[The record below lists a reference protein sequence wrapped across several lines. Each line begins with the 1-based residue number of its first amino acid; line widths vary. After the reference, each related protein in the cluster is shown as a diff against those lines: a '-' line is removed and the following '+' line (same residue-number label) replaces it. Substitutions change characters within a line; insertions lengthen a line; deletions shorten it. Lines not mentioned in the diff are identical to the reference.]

1 MLGLTA
7 HQVERFVIN
16 YLAQQKV
23 WELYEHNV
31 EKIPYGE
38 LHQYSVET
46 KDSIADLIHSYPP
59 KLSTDKITRDDAK
72 KAIKYLESR
81 RLDKYIG
88 SLEGWMGTNTGGFIK
103 LNIADH
109 LLQHAMDKDAIRRGQ
124 NADWINEQA
133 IYSTATARAEKMAAA
148 ADKSCLINDAFMG
161 VVAQIFDTCGQTQV
175 DDDTTIKDGIHVTP
189 RRNRLVRGGILTDV
203 TEIVTVPMLESLQPP
218 PSIAFMPP
226 DGSED
231 SSTAL
236 EMDQTSQTSDVQPS
250 PKSRT
255 LTKTIKKTQGART
268 ASSSGRPVS
277 QDLRRRVTSFQALQK
292 LMNPDGGELGQGDGL
307 FGTTSTAGSEV
318 TAAVSDGLSAGYQSL
333 SSRRRSSVRSREESR
348 ATPAN
353 ENSRPARHQVVDAHS
368 FTTASDSLGKNNA
381 PIAQNAE
388 EQTTT
393 KSDQIREELDN
404 KWGHYLQPEP
414 KASVENAP
422 AEEFDNDEDYI
433 PEEKSTTKRKSAAQL
448 QKTPTKQRKPTV
460 QPSHPRQQ
468 RFHDGNYGTAVGTI
482 RPLELIPIER
492 QQSGERQRA
501 IDSHNLLR
509 PPQQS
514 LPDTAGRVS
523 TTATSAQGEPSKR
536 KRNKNTIFGL
546 ERNQELAKPV
556 EASENVEYT
565 WSANEAEFAE
575 VARSA
580 RYAFVADRIVG
591 NNTPWSAD
599 TMEELKKLKD
609 AHDRLEQYY
618 RGCTTRAAKKSK
630 FAGCASWAR
639 YAGRAEAADFA
650 LEISGL
656 DKNAEKSDE
665 N

>member
-103 LNIADH
+103 LNIADD
-109 LLQHAMDKDAIRRGQ
+109 LLQHAMDKDVIRSGQ

-133 IYSTATARAEKMAAA
+133 IYSTAAARAEKMAAA

-175 DDDTTIKDGIHVTP
+175 DDGTTIRDGVHVTP
-189 RRNRLVRGGILTDV
+189 RRNRLVRDGILTDV

-218 PSIAFMPP
+218 PSIAFMPL
-226 DGSED
+226 DGSEN

-236 EMDQTSQTSDVQPS
+236 EMDQVCESHESQIPEFVPGSFVATAVETGRPIPVFCSSNGQTDGVQCQTSQTSDVQPS

-393 KSDQIREELDN
+393 KSDQIREELGN

-414 KASVENAP
+414 KASVGKP
-422 AEEFDNDEDYI
+422 
-433 PEEKSTTKRKSAAQL
+433 KSNR
-448 QKTPTKQRKPTV
+448 
-460 QPSHPRQQ
+460 
-468 RFHDGNYGTAVGTI
+468 
-482 RPLELIPIER
+482 
-492 QQSGERQRA
+492 
-501 IDSHNLLR
+501 
-509 PPQQS
+509 
-514 LPDTAGRVS
+514 
-523 TTATSAQGEPSKR
+523 
-536 KRNKNTIFGL
+536 
-546 ERNQELAKPV
+546 
-556 EASENVEYT
+556 
-565 WSANEAEFAE
+565 
-575 VARSA
+575 
-580 RYAFVADRIVG
+580 
-591 NNTPWSAD
+591 
-599 TMEELKKLKD
+599 
-609 AHDRLEQYY
+609 
-618 RGCTTRAAKKSK
+618 
-630 FAGCASWAR
+630 
-639 YAGRAEAADFA
+639 
-650 LEISGL
+650 
-656 DKNAEKSDE
+656 
-665 N
+665 